1 MLNDDM
7 VSVERSQTTRWD
19 MESIGLRQAV
29 ANQSLDSAPRVW
41 RVIVILG
48 ERLKRH
54 YCAE

>member
-7 VSVERSQTTRWD
+7 VSVERSQTTRWG

-29 ANQSLDSAPRVW
+29 ANQSLDSAPRMW
-41 RVIVILG
+41 CVIVILG

-54 YCAE
+54 YYAE

>member
-7 VSVERSQTTRWD
+7 VSVERSQTTRWG
-19 MESIGLRQAV
+19 MEAIGLRQAV
-29 ANQSLDSAPRVW
+29 ANQSLDSAPRMW

-54 YCAE
+54 YYAE